1 MTLAPTVLAAASLAI
16 AALLCAAGRG
26 SRARLPAI
34 LGSQRAAV
42 AAAVTATARRLAAR
56 AEASPW
62 CACAAGGSC
71 CGTVAAIGHGPVA
84 GIVIA
89 AYAGLAVL
97 VLLRRRAFQ
106 ADRRALVAALDGI
119 AGVAGDVRAGVNPAA
134 SLGAAMPML
143 IGASRGG
150 DSATVADLDGWLDAT
165 PRGQVLARF
174 VAACR
179 LAEQTG
185 APLADVL
192 ERLDGE
198 VRSAE
203 RVRASASAHAATAH
217 ATAVLLAALP
227 LAGVGLGHAI
237 GTDPLAVL
245 LHTPVGAACALAAV
259 ALQLVGLAWT
269 ARLARIEPEQ
279 IEIPGER

>member
-1 MTLAPTVLAAASLAI
+1 M
-16 AALLCAAGRG
+16 
-26 SRARLPAI
+26 
-34 LGSQRAAV
+34 
-42 AAAVTATARRLAAR
+42 AAR

-97 VLLRRRAFQ
+97 VLLRRRAFR